1 VVVGRR
7 IARTTGTLLLTY
19 RSDEIE
25 LHAEAR
31 AVLSALPTDAVRR
44 IDLAPLSPRAV
55 EELARRAG
63 QPAEGLHAAT
73 GGNAFF
79 VTEVL
84 AAAAGGRAD
93 IPASVRELVGARLAR
108 LSPPARAAVE
118 IASVAPTHAEP
129 WLLRGALE
137 ADPGALDECVATGP
151 RAIAGVDP
159 DPANVDVIREWSID
173 YFDALHPYS
182 AGGAYVNMMMDE
194 GEDRVRASYRDNYDR
209 LARVKESYDP
219 ANLFRVNQNIV
230 PRSTRQ

>member
-1 VVVGRR
+1 VLVAGEAGVGKTALTERVARAASERARFLWGPCDPLLTPRALGPVHDIARHAGGALADALNAGAPREAVFAALLDELDARVGGVGVVLVVEDLRWADEATLDALVVVGRR

-44 IDLAPLSPRAV
+44 IDLAPLSARAV

-93 IPASVRELVGARLAR
+93 IPASVREVDGARLAR
-108 LSPPARAAVE
+108 LSATTRAFRTR
-118 IASVAPTHAEP
+118 ST
-129 WLLRGALE
+129 
-137 ADPGALDECVATGP
+137 TSGP
-151 RAIAGVDP
+151 RG
-159 DPANVDVIREWSID
+159 
-173 YFDALHPYS
+173 
-182 AGGAYVNMMMDE
+182 
-194 GEDRVRASYRDNYDR
+194 
-209 LARVKESYDP
+209 
-219 ANLFRVNQNIV
+219 
-230 PRSTRQ
+230 